1 MFAIIEVASKQFKV
15 KVGDVINI
23 PHTVNKELLTI
34 SNILMI
40 VDEKDIKIGTPFVKD
55 SKVVCE
61 VIGDV
66 KGPKV
71 VAYKFKRRK
80 SYHRKVGHREIFTKV
95 KIKEIKIV
103 R

>member
-15 KVGDVINI
+15 KEGDVINI
-23 PHTVNKELLTI
+23 PHTVNKELLMI
-34 SNILMI
+34 SNVLMI

-103 R
+103 K